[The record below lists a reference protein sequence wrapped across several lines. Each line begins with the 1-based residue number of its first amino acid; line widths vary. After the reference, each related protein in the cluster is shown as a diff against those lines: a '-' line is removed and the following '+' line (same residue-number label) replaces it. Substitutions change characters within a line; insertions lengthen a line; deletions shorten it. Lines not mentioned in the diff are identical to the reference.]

1 MKKFIPAIMLLVLVV
16 VLSACGSNSANNA
29 NSAHNGVA
37 VATATPAPSESAA
50 AEQPASGTVTYQAES
65 GPVEIPASP
74 QRIVALAYAP
84 NMISMGATLVGVDQW
99 TNMSPLFTEKLKG
112 VEVVSDEDLEK
123 IIELD
128 PDLIVVG
135 TESKNVDKLSEIAP
149 TVAFTWGKL
158 DYLNQQLEIGKI
170 LGKEKEAQAWID
182 DFKSRAA
189 ALGDEI
195 KAKIGENATV
205 SVIETDAKNFYV
217 FGDHWAR
224 GTEILYQAMG
234 LKMPEKVTKD
244 AQGPGYYTLSQ
255 ELLPEYSGDYI
266 VLSRSTANDNAF
278 MNTDTWKNIPAVKN
292 GHVIEIDTEASTYSD
307 PTTLESLLGIFK
319 DGFLK

>member
-16 VLSACGSNSANNA
+16 VLSACGSNSANNKSNA
-29 NSAHNGVA
+29 NSGAA
-37 VATATPAPSESAA
+37 AATETPASTESAA
-50 AEQPASGTVTYQAES
+50 AEQPASGTVTYQSES
-65 GPVEIPASP
+65 GPVEIPANP
-74 QRIVALAYAP
+74 KRIVALAYAP
-84 NMISMGATLVGVDQW
+84 NMISMGASLVGVDQW
-99 TNMSPLFTEKLKG
+99 TNMSPLFTDKLKG

-135 TESKNVDKLSEIAP
+135 TESKNVAKLSEIAP

-170 LGKEKEAQAWID
+170 LGKEKEAQTWID

-189 ALGDEI
+189 AAGDEI
-195 KAKIGENATV
+195 KANIGENATV
-205 SVIETDAKNFYV
+205 SVIETDAKSFYV

-224 GTEILYQAMG
+224 GTEVLYQAMG
-234 LKMPEKVTKD
+234 LKMPEKVAKD

-255 ELLPEYSGDYI
+255 ELLSDYAGDYI
-266 VLSRSTANDNAF
+266 VLSRSSANDNAF

-292 GHVIEIDTEASTYSD
+292 NHVIEIDTEASSYSD
-307 PTTLESLLGIFK
+307 PTTLENLLAIFK
-319 DGFLK
+319 ESFLK

>member
-1 MKKFIPAIMLLVLVV
+1 MKKFIPAIFLLALVLV
-16 VLSACGSNSANNA
+16 LGACGNNAANNKNNA
-29 NSAHNGVA
+29 NNGA
-37 VATATPAPSESAA
+37 AEATATPEATESEA
-50 AEQPASGTVTYQAES
+50 AEQPAAGTVTYQAES
-65 GPVEIPASP
+65 GPVEIPANP

-84 NMISMGATLVGVDQW
+84 NLISLGANIVGVDQW
-99 TNMSPLFTEKLKG
+99 TNMSPLFTDKLKG

-135 TESKNVDKLSEIAP
+135 TESKNVKKLGEIAP

-158 DYLNQQLEIGKI
+158 DYLNQQVEIGKI
-170 LGKEKEAQAWID
+170 LGKEQEATTWVD

-189 ALGDEI
+189 SIGEEV
-195 KAKIGENATV
+195 KAKIGADTTV
-205 SVIETDAKNFYV
+205 SVLETDSKSFYV
-217 FGDHWAR
+217 FGNNFAR
-224 GTEILYQAMG
+224 GTEIIYQAMG

-244 AQGPGYYTLSQ
+244 AQGPGYLTLSQ
-255 ELLPEYSGDYI
+255 EIIPEYAGDWV

-278 MNTDTWKNIPAVKN
+278 MNTDVWKNIAAVKN
-292 GHVIEIDTEASTYSD
+292 NHVIEIDTEASSYSD
-307 PTTLESLLGIFK
+307 PTTLESLLTIFK

>member
-1 MKKFIPAIMLLVLVV
+1 MKKFIPAMMLLVLVV
-16 VLSACGSNSANNA
+16 VLSACGSNSANNTNNA
-29 NSAHNGVA
+29 NNGA
-37 VATATPAPSESAA
+37 AEATATPAPSESAA
-50 AEQPASGTVTYQAES
+50 EQPASGTATYQAES
-65 GPVEIPASP
+65 GPVEIPANP

-84 NMISMGATLVGVDQW
+84 NMISLGANIVGVDQW
-99 TNMSPLFTEKLKG
+99 TNMSPLFTDKLKG
-112 VEVVSDEDLEK
+112 AEVVSDEDLEK

-128 PDLIVVG
+128 PDLIIVG
-135 TESKNVDKLSEIAP
+135 TESKNVAKLSEIAP

-170 LGKEKEAQAWID
+170 LGKEQEAKTWVE
-182 DFKSRAA
+182 DFKARAA
-189 ALGDEI
+189 ALGEEVR
-195 KAKIGENATV
+195 AKIGENATV
-205 SVIETDAKNFYV
+205 SVIETDAKSFYV

-224 GTEILYQAMG
+224 GTEVLYQAMG

-255 ELLPEYSGDYI
+255 ELLPDYSGDWI
-266 VLSRSTANDNAF
+266 VLSRSSANDNAF

-292 GHVIEIDTEASTYSD
+292 NHVIEIDTEASTYSD
-307 PTTLESLLGIFK
+307 PTTLESLLTIFK

>member
-16 VLSACGSNSANNA
+16 VLSACGNNSGNNA
-29 NSAHNGVA
+29 NKANNGA
-37 VATATPAPSESAA
+37 AEATATPAPSESAA

-65 GPVEIPASP
+65 GPVEIPANP

-84 NMISMGATLVGVDQW
+84 NMISMGANIVGVDQW
-99 TNMSPLFTEKLKG
+99 TNMSPLFTDKLKG

-135 TESKNVDKLSEIAP
+135 TESKNIDKLSEIAP

-158 DYLNQQLEIGKI
+158 DYLNQQVEIGKI
-170 LGKEKEAQAWID
+170 LGKEQEATAWVD

-189 ALGDEI
+189 ALGEEV

-205 SVIETDAKNFYV
+205 SVLETDSKSFYV

-224 GTEILYQAMG
+224 GTEVLYQAMG
-234 LKMPEKVTKD
+234 LTMPEKVAKD

-255 ELLPEYSGDYI
+255 ELLPDYSGDWV
-266 VLSRSTANDNAF
+266 VLSRSSANDNAF
-278 MNTDTWKNIPAVKN
+278 MNTETWKNIPAVKN
-292 GHVIEIDTEASTYSD
+292 NHVIEIDTEASSYSD
-307 PTTLESLLGIFK
+307 PTTLESLLAIFK
-319 DGFLK
+319 EGFLK

>member
-1 MKKFIPAIMLLVLVV
+1 MKKFIPAILLLVLVV
-16 VLSACGSNSANNA
+16 VLSACGNKSANNA
-29 NSAHNGVA
+29 NNGA
-37 VATATPAPSESAA
+37 AEATATPAPSESAA
-50 AEQPASGTVTYQAES
+50 AEQPASGTVTYQSES
-65 GPVEIPASP
+65 GPVEIPANP

-84 NMISMGATLVGVDQW
+84 NMISLGANIVGVDQW
-99 TNMSPLFTEKLKG
+99 TNMSPLFTDKLKG

-135 TESKNVDKLSEIAP
+135 TESKNVAKLSEIAP

-158 DYLNQQLEIGKI
+158 DYLNQQVEIGKI
-170 LGKEKEAQAWID
+170 LGKEQEATAWVD

-189 ALGDEI
+189 ALGDEV

-205 SVIETDAKNFYV
+205 SVIETDAKSFYV

-224 GTEILYQAMG
+224 GTEVLYQAMG

-255 ELLPEYSGDYI
+255 EILPEYSGDYI

-307 PTTLESLLGIFK
+307 PTTLESLLNIFK
-319 DGFLK
+319 EGFLK

>member
-1 MKKFIPAIMLLVLVV
+1 MKKFIPAIFLLALVLV
-16 VLSACGSNSANNA
+16 LGACGNNA
-29 NSAHNGVA
+29 NKTNNANNGA
-37 VATATPAPSESAA
+37 AEATATPEATESAA
-50 AEQPASGTVTYQAES
+50 AEQPATGTVTYQAES
-65 GPVEIPASP
+65 GPLEIPANP

-84 NMISMGATLVGVDQW
+84 NMISLGANIVGVDQW
-99 TNMSPLFTEKLKG
+99 TNMSPLFTDKLKG

-135 TESKNVDKLSEIAP
+135 TESKNVEKLSEIAP

-158 DYLNQQLEIGKI
+158 DYLNQQVEIGKI
-170 LGKEKEAQAWID
+170 LGKEQEATTWVN
-182 DFKSRAA
+182 DFKTRAA
-189 ALGDEI
+189 ALGDEV

-205 SVIETDAKNFYV
+205 SVLETDAKSFYV

-224 GTEILYQAMG
+224 GTEVLYQAMG

-255 ELLPEYSGDYI
+255 EIIPDYSGDWI
-266 VLSRSTANDNAF
+266 VLSRSAANDNAF

-307 PTTLESLLGIFK
+307 PTTLESLLTIFK

>member
-16 VLSACGSNSANNA
+16 VLSACGSNKTNNTNNA
-29 NSAHNGVA
+29 NNGSAA
-37 VATATPAPSESAA
+37 AAETPAATESAA
-50 AEQPASGTVTYQAES
+50 AEQPASGTVTYQSES
-65 GPVEIPASP
+65 GPVEIPANP
-74 QRIVALAYAP
+74 KRIVALAYAP
-84 NMISMGATLVGVDQW
+84 NMISMGANIVGVDQW
-99 TNMSPLFTEKLKG
+99 TNMSPLFTDKLKG

-135 TESKNVDKLSEIAP
+135 TESKNVAKLSEIAP

-170 LGKEKEAQAWID
+170 LGKEKEAQTWVD

-189 ALGDEI
+189 AIGDEI

-205 SVIETDAKNFYV
+205 SVIETDAKSFYV

-224 GTEILYQAMG
+224 GTEVLYQAMG
-234 LKMPEKVTKD
+234 LKMPEKVAKD

-255 ELLPEYSGDYI
+255 ELLSEYAGDYI
-266 VLSRSTANDNAF
+266 VLSRSSANDNAF

-292 GHVIEIDTEASTYSD
+292 NHVIEIDTEASSYSD
-307 PTTLESLLGIFK
+307 PTTLESLLAIFK
-319 DGFLK
+319 EGFLK